1 MSTRSSPPLPRDE
14 QTIVLGGQAAAQG
27 PDSPHDLLP
36 KGTRLHEFEITGL
49 IGEGG
54 FGVVYQAY
62 DHLLLRRVALKEYL
76 PAALAAHGQDQSVV
90 LRSQRHAD
98 SYAKGLESF
107 VNEARLLARFDH
119 PALVK
124 VHRFWQANDT
134 AYLVMPYYEGPTLKA
149 AVQAMADPP
158 DEAWLRDLLEPLLDA
173 LELLHRQD
181 CLHRDIAPDNIL
193 LPEVGH
199 PVLLDFGAARR
210 VIGDMSQALTVMLK
224 PGYAPIEQFAEMPGI
239 RQGPWTDLY
248 ALGAVLHWIIAGQT
262 PPPAVGR
269 MLRDPY
275 EALTVRVAG
284 RYSEALL
291 HGIDRCLA
299 LKGEDRP
306 QSVAQLRA
314 LLEPATLGPAQ
325 TQAPATATTPAA
337 PAKAEASPE
346 PTTAPATTASTTP
359 KAQTLA
365 PPQAPAPIPT
375 QTPATTSKTG
385 THWRQHRHWQRS
397 AAVASLAVLA
407 SSLLL
412 GWLLEAP
419 EPPALQPAGLGQPTA
434 AAQAGPA
441 ESAATP
447 RPPASDP
454 VAMTPPAAPPT
465 ISLEAAWQ
473 AVLAAASPGYG
484 LSVSGL
490 KNPLQVGRDS
500 LSLDLLSERDGW
512 LHLLLWDRANGQ
524 LGLLLPNAVDPAP
537 QIRAGQPLRLPRPG
551 WQYQA
556 DLPAGDWEILLV
568 VSESQ
573 RDFTDLGWTRDGI
586 MFAASRE
593 RIEQSLASAR
603 SGQLALAG
611 RPDCPPG
618 APCPAGYGALRLGL
632 RETEAR

>member
-36 KGTRLHEFEITGL
+36 NGTRLHEFEITGL

-193 LPEVGH
+193 LPEIGH

-210 VIGDMSQALTVMLK
+210 VIGDMGQALTVMLK

-248 ALGAVLHWIIAGQT
+248 ALGAVLHWIITGQT

-284 RYSEALL
+284 RYSETLL

-306 QSVAQLRA
+306 QSVTQLRA
-314 LLEPATLGPAQ
+314 LLEPAASASATPAPA
-325 TQAPATATTPAA
+325 QAPA
-337 PAKAEASPE
+337 SPE
-346 PTTAPATTASTTP
+346 TTTAPPAPASALP
-359 KAQTLA
+359 QAQTLA
-365 PPQAPAPIPT
+365 PRQAPEPT
-375 QTPATTSKTG
+375 PTPAPATTSRLD
-385 THWRQHRHWQRS
+385 THWRQHRRGYR
-397 AAVASLAVLA
+397 AAALASVAVVA

-412 GWLLEAP
+412 GWLLDAP
-419 EPPALQPAGLGQPTA
+419 EPPALQAASLGQPTA
-434 AAQAGPA
+434 TAQAKPA
-441 ESAATP
+441 ESAASP
-447 RPPASDP
+447 QPPATDP
-454 VAMTPPAAPPT
+454 APMTPPAV
-465 ISLEAAWQ
+465 SLEAAWQ
-473 AVLAAASPGYG
+473 TVLAAASPDFG

-500 LSLDLLSERDGW
+500 LSLDLLSQRDGW

-524 LGLLLPNAVDPAP
+524 LGLLLPNALDPAP
-537 QIRAGQPLRLPRPG
+537 QIQAGQPLRLPRPG

-556 DLPAGDWEILLV
+556 DLPAGDWEILLL

-593 RIEQSLASAR
+593 RIEQALASAR

>member
-36 KGTRLHEFEITGL
+36 NGTRLHEFEITGL

-149 AVQAMADPP
+149 AVQALPGPP
-158 DEAWLRDLLEPLLDA
+158 DEAWIRGLLEPLLDA

-193 LPEVGH
+193 LPEIGH

-210 VIGDMSQALTVMLK
+210 VIGDMGQALTVMLK

-248 ALGAVLHWIIAGQT
+248 ALGAVLHWIITGQT

-269 MLRDPY
+269 MLRDSY
-275 EALTVRVAG
+275 EALAVRAAG

-314 LLEPATLGPAQ
+314 LLEPA
-325 TQAPATATTPAA
+325 
-337 PAKAEASPE
+337 AS
-346 PTTAPATTASTTP
+346 AS
-359 KAQTLA
+359 A
-365 PPQAPAPIPT
+365 
-375 QTPATTSKTG
+375 
-385 THWRQHRHWQRS
+385 
-397 AAVASLAVLA
+397 
-407 SSLLL
+407 
-412 GWLLEAP
+412 
-419 EPPALQPAGLGQPTA
+419 
-434 AAQAGPA
+434 
-441 ESAATP
+441 
-447 RPPASDP
+447 
-454 VAMTPPAAPPT
+454 
-465 ISLEAAWQ
+465 
-473 AVLAAASPGYG
+473 
-484 LSVSGL
+484 
-490 KNPLQVGRDS
+490 
-500 LSLDLLSERDGW
+500 LSLI
-512 LHLLLWDRANGQ
+512 H
-524 LGLLLPNAVDPAP
+524 
-537 QIRAGQPLRLPRPG
+537 I
-551 WQYQA
+551 
-556 DLPAGDWEILLV
+556 
-568 VSESQ
+568 
-573 RDFTDLGWTRDGI
+573 
-586 MFAASRE
+586 
-593 RIEQSLASAR
+593 
-603 SGQLALAG
+603 
-611 RPDCPPG
+611 
-618 APCPAGYGALRLGL
+618 
-632 RETEAR
+632 